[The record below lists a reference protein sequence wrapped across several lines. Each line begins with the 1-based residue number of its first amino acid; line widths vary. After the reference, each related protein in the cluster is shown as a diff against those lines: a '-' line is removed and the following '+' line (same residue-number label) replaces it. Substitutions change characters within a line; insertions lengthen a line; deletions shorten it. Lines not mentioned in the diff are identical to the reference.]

1 MKGYSLI
8 PMALFSAVLTLP
20 AAALAAVPM
29 EAAIAESAN
38 PSALQEGALQ
48 NDSAAQLATQS
59 GAVDMPEEN
68 LQPEDQEQDYATAGA
83 AVGTVTVATARA
95 PNHDVAAMAEE
106 NMAEENMAEE
116 RVAEANGADVADPT
130 IATAAPAA
138 NQRPA
143 TLNQQHSSPD
153 YNPLIQGEANRGNV
167 SPADLSVQ
175 PAPNTLQKK
184 VKGPHGELLATQP
197 GEVQVQENRRFKAP

>member
-8 PMALFSAVLTLP
+8 PMALFSAALTLP
-20 AAALAAVPM
+20 AVALAAVPM

-48 NDSAAQLATQS
+48 DDSAAQLANQT
-59 GAVDMPEEN
+59 GAVDMPEKD

-83 AVGTVTVATARA
+83 AVGTVTLATARA
-95 PNHDVAAMAEE
+95 PSQDVAAMAEE
-106 NMAEENMAEE
+106 NMAEEG
-116 RVAEANGADVADPT
+116 VAGANGADVADPT
-130 IATAAPAA
+130 MATAAPAA
-138 NQRPA
+138 NQQPA

-167 SPADLSVQ
+167 SPADLSAQ

>member
-8 PMALFSAVLTLP
+8 PMALFSAALTLP
-20 AAALAAVPM
+20 AVALAAVPM

-38 PSALQEGALQ
+38 SSALQD
-48 NDSAAQLATQS
+48 DSAAQLATQS
-59 GAVDMPEEN
+59 GAVDMPEED
-68 LQPEDQEQDYATAGA
+68 LQPEDQAQDYATAGA

-95 PNHDVAAMAEE
+95 PSHDVAAMAEE
-106 NMAEENMAEE
+106 G
-116 RVAEANGADVADPT
+116 VAEANGADVADPT
-130 IATAAPAA
+130 MATAAPAA
-138 NQRPA
+138 NQQPA

-167 SPADLSVQ
+167 NPADLSAQ

-184 VKGPHGELLATQP
+184 IKGPHGELLATQP

>member
-8 PMALFSAVLTLP
+8 PMALFSAALTLP
-20 AAALAAVPM
+20 AVALAAVPM
-29 EAAIAESAN
+29 EAAITESAN
-38 PSALQEGALQ
+38 SSVLQEGALQ
-48 NDSAAQLATQS
+48 DDSDAQLANQS
-59 GAVDMPEEN
+59 GAVDMSEEY
-68 LQPEDQEQDYATAGA
+68 LQSEDQEQDYATAGA

-95 PNHDVAAMAEE
+95 PSHDVAAMAEE
-106 NMAEENMAEE
+106 G
-116 RVAEANGADVADPT
+116 VAEANGADVADPT
-130 IATAAPAA
+130 MATAAPAA
-138 NQRPA
+138 NQQPA

-167 SPADLSVQ
+167 NPADLSAQ